1 MKRMESSLR
10 AGIALYT
17 AGDVH
22 AAHEPWEAVWL
33 DLPDGEDERL
43 FHGLIQFT
51 AAVYHAQNRNW
62 HGAVGL
68 AGSAQQYLDP
78 LPGRHRG
85 INTNSL
91 KAALDRLSAD
101 PERIEREP
109 NPPLLYNGRTLTA
122 ADLDV
127 EAITTA
133 AAALAE
139 EYEQYDSTVIAVASE
154 YAREEATTARS
165 QIIGLLSTLVDE
177 HTHREIVYDR
187 LEKRVQR
194 RQRKERDVSGLFE

>member
-1 MKRMESSLR
+1 MESSLR

-22 AAHEPWEAVWL
+22 AAHEPWEVVWL
-33 DLPDGEDERL
+33 DLPDGDNERL

-51 AAVYHAQNRNW
+51 AAVYHAHNRNW
-62 HGAVGL
+62 SGAVGL
-68 AGSAQQYLDP
+68 AESARQYLDP
-78 LPGRHRG
+78 LPGRYRG
-85 INTNSL
+85 IDTKSL
-91 KAALDRLSAD
+91 KAALDQLAAD

-127 EAITTA
+127 EAITIA

-139 EYEQYDSTVIAVASE
+139 EYEQYDSAIIGAASE

-194 RQRKERDVSGLFE
+194 RQRKEQDVSGLFE